1 MRFDYAACHRAER
14 GEWRRLKTN
23 DVFGKTGADSPTQDF
38 STASDSCRIG
48 SNSEM
53 LLD

>member
-1 MRFDYAACHRAER
+1 MRFDYAAYHRAER
-14 GEWRRLKTN
+14 RGWRRLKTN
-23 DVFGKTGADSPTQDF
+23 EVFWENSADSLTQDF

>member
-1 MRFDYAACHRAER
+1 MRFDYATCHRAER
-14 GEWRRLKTN
+14 GGERLKTN
-23 DVFGKTGADSPTQDF
+23 DVFWKNRADSPTQDF

>member
-1 MRFDYAACHRAER
+1 MRFDYAVCRTER
-14 GEWRRLKTN
+14 GDWRRLKTN
-23 DVFGKTGADSPTQDF
+23 DVFWKNRADSPNQDF

-53 LLD
+53 VLD